1 MLVGEPGAFMS
12 RLAPSMLSL
21 VAMVACGGTDSDDT
35 AAEPAVGT
43 DTAADGGASDTFS
56 FALDGEVENAA
67 LGLFALDVAA
77 GMTPGVLLSAGAVSG
92 DVAVV
97 PSRVPGADALVP
109 FPEDTALSFGLYA
122 PLAWRDVDAD
132 LARDEDEPF
141 LGSGLVVL
149 AYFSDVNAALAAEG
163 YGPGWNAIAMSLDGA
178 RPTVLPRDA
187 LRLPLNLVPQ
197 ESLTLQ
203 GTSDG
208 SLGETAHV
216 AVIATD
222 GDSPPERLLA
232 DTPATATWSLTVAGA
247 PEPLP
252 TGPFLQ
258 LQGTPGVYGLVAV
271 WSDTDG
277 SGAYGLG
284 DATVP
289 VCADGQAGPSA
300 LTALWIGAVT
310 NGNDAVMMGFTG
322 LRAGWHLMT
331 AADGGLAEVDA
342 STPLLASTRCG
353 APPS

>member
-1 MLVGEPGAFMS
+1 MS
-12 RLAPSMLSL
+12 RLVPSMLTL
-21 VAMVACGGTDSDDT
+21 VALVACGGADSDT
-35 AAEPAVGT
+35 AADPAVGT
-43 DTAADGGASDTFS
+43 DTAVDGGTSDTFS
-56 FALDGEVENAA
+56 YALDGEVEHGA
-67 LGLFALDVAA
+67 LGLFTLDFAA
-77 GMTPGVLLSAGAVSG
+77 GMEPGALLSAATVSG
-92 DVAVV
+92 DVAAV
-97 PSRVPGADALVP
+97 PVRAPGSDALVP
-109 FPEDTALSFGLYA
+109 FPEDTTLSFALYA

-132 LARDEDEPF
+132 LARDEDEAF

-149 AYFSDVNAALAAEG
+149 AYFSGVNAALEAEG
-163 YGPGWNAIAMSLDGA
+163 YGPGWNALAMSLDGE

-197 ESLTLQ
+197 ESLTLR

-222 GDSPPERLLA
+222 GDSPPERILA

-258 LQGTPGVYGLVAV
+258 LRATPGLYGLVAA

-310 NGNDAVMMGFTG
+310 NGSDAVMMGFTG

-331 AADGGLAEVDA
+331 AADGGLTQVDA
-342 STPLLASTRCG
+342 STPLRASTRCG
-353 APPS
+353 GPPT